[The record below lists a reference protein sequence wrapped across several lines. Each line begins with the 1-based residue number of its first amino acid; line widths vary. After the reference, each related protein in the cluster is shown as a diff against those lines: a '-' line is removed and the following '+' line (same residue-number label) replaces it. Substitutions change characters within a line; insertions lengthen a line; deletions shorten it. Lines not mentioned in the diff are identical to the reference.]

1 VCFIIRQQG
10 RCQLLC
16 KADVPVG
23 RRDIGGNEPGL
34 RRVHHRPA
42 CRRCGRN
49 GRSVFRR
56 PQGPP
61 RHERQHCALGSAS
74 QIPTG
79 RENFVRAA
87 AVSFIHL
94 SLISRTG
101 AACAAANGSGGS
113 SLRPRAG
120 GEPAAAERASPPSM
134 GTARLGRCA
143 PSCSSGSFRVGGG
156 TGGTARP
163 HLLRRSGHDQASAS
177 SRALASLRSGVW
189 KPSVNAS

>member
-1 VCFIIRQQG
+1 VCSDHYTAAG

-61 RHERQHCALGSAS
+61 RHECQHCALGSAS

-120 GEPAAAERASPPSM
+120 GEPAAAEREHRRHLWGQLVWVGVPPH
-134 GTARLGRCA
+134 
-143 PSCSSGSFRVGGG
+143 
-156 TGGTARP
+156 ARP
-163 HLLRRSGHDQASAS
+163 GPSEWV
-177 SRALASLRSGVW
+177 GV
-189 KPSVNAS
+189 PGGPRDRTC